1 MNRFRGGTAGLSGMR
16 IMLKSISKAGLL
28 VAIGVGT
35 VFANPV
41 GDASGIEQKF
51 VPAGI
56 TQKIGGY
63 RPIRAEMSE
72 EAKGVSKSPEGLEAP
87 KFGQI
92 ELDGKS
98 WAFILDERSEGDA
111 KLYVD
116 TNSDGDLTND
126 PETEWVSRKQGEM
139 TMYSGKAKVQLG
151 PDQIGEIGLYRFD
164 PNDPARAAL
173 KNTLMFF
180 VDFGSEFQLKLDD
193 KEFSTF
199 VAGPLSEKASLPMD
213 RNGDGRVSRNYETV
227 QIGTPF
233 NFTGKTYVL
242 DAVDGKLSLKQ
253 SDTDLPMLPMPPDLR
268 LGKKALEFTATTM
281 DGKELTFPSDYK
293 GKIVMLDFWATWCGP
308 CIAEIPNMKTAYE
321 AHHENG
327 FEILGVSFDQANMEE
342 KVKTFLDERELTWP
356 QIYEGKFWETS
367 LGKMHDV
374 SGIPF
379 VLLVDG
385 DTGEILGTSRELRGE
400 KLSDFI
406 GEQLGKKKGS
416 N

>member
-1 MNRFRGGTAGLSGMR
+1 
-16 IMLKSISKAGLL
+16 MLKSISKAGLL
-28 VAIGVGT
+28 VAIGAGT

-98 WAFILDERSEGDA
+98 WAFILDERSEGEA

-116 TNSDGDLTND
+116 TNGDGDLTND
-126 PETEWVSRKQGEM
+126 PETEWASRKQGEM

-199 VAGPLSEKASLPMD
+199 VAGPLSDKASLPMD

-227 QIGTPF
+227 QLGTPF

-253 SDTDLPMLPMPPDLR
+253 SDTELPMLPMPPDLR
-268 LGKKALEFTATTM
+268 IGKKALEFTATTM
-281 DGKELTFPSDYK
+281 DGKELSFPSDYK

>member
-1 MNRFRGGTAGLSGMR
+1 
-16 IMLKSISKAGLL
+16 MLKSISKAGLL
-28 VAIGVGT
+28 VAIGAGT

-116 TNSDGDLTND
+116 TNGDGDLTND

-193 KEFSTF
+193 KDFSTF

-227 QIGTPF
+227 QLGTPF

-342 KVKTFLDERELTWP
+342 NVKTFLDERELTWP

>member
-1 MNRFRGGTAGLSGMR
+1 
-16 IMLKSISKAGLL
+16 MLKSISKAGLL

>member
-1 MNRFRGGTAGLSGMR
+1 
-16 IMLKSISKAGLL
+16 MLKSISKTGLL
-28 VAIGVGT
+28 VAIGTGS

-51 VPAGI
+51 VPSGI

-72 EAKGVSKSPEGLEAP
+72 EAKGVSKSSEGLEAP
-87 KFGQI
+87 KYGQI

-116 TNSDGDLTND
+116 TNGDGDLTND
-126 PETEWVSRKQGEM
+126 PETEWASRKQGEM

-227 QIGTPF
+227 QLGVPF

-242 DAVDGKLSLKQ
+242 DAVDGKLALKQ
-253 SDTDLPMLPMPPDLR
+253 SDTELPMLPMPPDLR
-268 LGKKALEFTATTM
+268 IGKKALEFTATTM
-281 DGKELTFPSDYK
+281 DGKELSFPKDYK
-293 GKIVMLDFWATWCGP
+293 GKIVMLDFWATWC
-308 CIAEIPNMKTAYE
+308 
-321 AHHENG
+321 
-327 FEILGVSFDQANMEE
+327 
-342 KVKTFLDERELTWP
+342 
-356 QIYEGKFWETS
+356 
-367 LGKMHDV
+367 
-374 SGIPF
+374 
-379 VLLVDG
+379 
-385 DTGEILGTSRELRGE
+385 
-400 KLSDFI
+400 
-406 GEQLGKKKGS
+406 
-416 N
+416 

>member
-1 MNRFRGGTAGLSGMR
+1 
-16 IMLKSISKAGLL
+16 
-28 VAIGVGT
+28 
-35 VFANPV
+35 
-41 GDASGIEQKF
+41 
-51 VPAGI
+51 
-56 TQKIGGY
+56 
-63 RPIRAEMSE
+63 MSE

-87 KFGQI
+87 KYGQI

-116 TNSDGDLTND
+116 TNGDGDLTND
-126 PETEWVSRKQGEM
+126 PETEWASRKQGEM

-199 VAGPLSEKASLPMD
+199 VAVPLSEKASLPMD

-227 QIGTPF
+227 QLGVPF

-242 DAVDGKLSLKQ
+242 DAVDGKLALKQ
-253 SDTDLPMLPMPPDLR
+253 SDTELPMLSMPPDLR
-268 LGKKALEFTATTM
+268 IGKKALEFTATTM
-281 DGKELTFPSDYK
+281 DGKELSFPKDYK

-342 KVKTFLDERELTWP
+342 NVKTFLGDRELTWP

-385 DTGEILGTSRELRGE
+385 DSGEILGTSRELRGE
-400 KLSDFI
+400 GLSDFI
-406 GEQLGKKKGS
+406 AEQLGKKKGS

>member
-1 MNRFRGGTAGLSGMR
+1 MIKFSPAHE
-16 IMLKSISKAGLL
+16 SISWGK
-28 VAIGVGT
+28 
-35 VFANPV
+35 
-41 GDASGIEQKF
+41 
-51 VPAGI
+51 
-56 TQKIGGY
+56 KIGGY

>member
-1 MNRFRGGTAGLSGMR
+1 
-16 IMLKSISKAGLL
+16 MLKSISKAGLL
-28 VAIGVGT
+28 VAIGAGT

-116 TNSDGDLTND
+116 TNGDGDLTND
-126 PETEWVSRKQGEM
+126 PETEWASRKQGEM

-199 VAGPLSEKASLPMD
+199 VAGPLSDKASLPMD

-227 QIGTPF
+227 QLGTPF

-253 SDTDLPMLPMPPDLR
+253 SDTELPMLPMPPDLR
-268 LGKKALEFTATTM
+268 IGKKALEFTATTM
-281 DGKELTFPSDYK
+281 DGKELSFPSDYK

>member
-1 MNRFRGGTAGLSGMR
+1 
-16 IMLKSISKAGLL
+16 MLKSISKAGLL
-28 VAIGVGT
+28 VAIGTGT
-35 VFANPV
+35 VFSNPA

-98 WAFILDERSEGDA
+98 WAFILDERSEGEA

-116 TNSDGDLTND
+116 TNGDGDLTND
-126 PETEWVSRKQGEM
+126 PETEWASRKQGEM

-199 VAGPLSEKASLPMD
+199 VAGPLSDKASLPMD

-227 QIGTPF
+227 QLGTPF

-253 SDTDLPMLPMPPDLR
+253 SDTELPMLPMPPDLR
-268 LGKKALEFTATTM
+268 IGKKALEFTATTM
-281 DGKELTFPSDYK
+281 DGKELSFPSDYK

>member
-1 MNRFRGGTAGLSGMR
+1 
-16 IMLKSISKAGLL
+16 MLKSISKAGLL
-28 VAIGVGT
+28 VAIGAGT

-116 TNSDGDLTND
+116 TNGDGDLTND
-126 PETEWVSRKQGEM
+126 PETEWASRKQGEM

-227 QIGTPF
+227 QLGTPF

-253 SDTDLPMLPMPPDLR
+253 SDTELPMLPMPPDLR
-268 LGKKALEFTATTM
+268 LGKKAIEFKATTM
-281 DGKELTFPSDYK
+281 DGKELSFPSDYK

-342 KVKTFLDERELTWP
+342 NVKTFLDERELTWP

>member
-1 MNRFRGGTAGLSGMR
+1 
-16 IMLKSISKAGLL
+16 MLKSISKAGLL
-28 VAIGVGT
+28 VAIGTGT
-35 VFANPV
+35 VFSNPA

-98 WAFILDERSEGDA
+98 WAFVLDERSEGEA

-116 TNSDGDLTND
+116 TNGDGDLTND
-126 PETEWVSRKQGEM
+126 PETEWASRKQGEM

-199 VAGPLSEKASLPMD
+199 VAGPLSDKASLPMD

-227 QIGTPF
+227 QLGTPF

-253 SDTDLPMLPMPPDLR
+253 SDTELPMLPMPPDLR
-268 LGKKALEFTATTM
+268 IGKKALEFTATTM
-281 DGKELTFPSDYK
+281 DGKELSFPSDYK

>member
-1 MNRFRGGTAGLSGMR
+1 
-16 IMLKSISKAGLL
+16 MLKSISKAGLL
-28 VAIGVGT
+28 VAIGAGT

-72 EAKGVSKSPEGLEAP
+72 AAKGVSKSPEGLEAP

-116 TNSDGDLTND
+116 TNGDGDLTND

-227 QIGTPF
+227 QLGTPF

-253 SDTDLPMLPMPPDLR
+253 SDTELPMLPMPPDLR

>member
-1 MNRFRGGTAGLSGMR
+1 
-16 IMLKSISKAGLL
+16 MLKSISKAGLL
-28 VAIGVGT
+28 VAIGAGT

-116 TNSDGDLTND
+116 TNGDGDLTND
-126 PETEWVSRKQGEM
+126 PETEWASRKQGEM

-227 QIGTPF
+227 QLGTPF

-253 SDTDLPMLPMPPDLR
+253 SDTELPMLPMPPDLR

-281 DGKELTFPSDYK
+281 DGKELAFPSDYK

>member
-1 MNRFRGGTAGLSGMR
+1 
-16 IMLKSISKAGLL
+16 MLKSISKAGLL
-28 VAIGVGT
+28 VAIGAGT

-51 VPAGI
+51 ITAGI

-63 RPIRAEMSE
+63 SPIRAEMSE
-72 EAKGVSKSPEGLEAP
+72 EAKGVSKSPEGLEAA

-116 TNSDGDLTND
+116 TNGDGDLTND
-126 PETEWVSRKQGEM
+126 PETEWASRKQGEM

-180 VDFGSEFQLKLDD
+180 VDFGIEFQLKLDD

-227 QIGTPF
+227 RLGTPF

-253 SDTDLPMLPMPPDLR
+253 SETELPMLPMPPDLR
-268 LGKKALEFTATTM
+268 LGKKAIEFTATTM
-281 DGKELTFPSDYK
+281 DGKELSFPSDYK

-342 KVKTFLDERELTWP
+342 QIKTFLDKRELTWP

-385 DTGEILGTSRELRGE
+385 DTGEILGTSQELRGK

-416 N
+416 K

>member
-1 MNRFRGGTAGLSGMR
+1 
-16 IMLKSISKAGLL
+16 MLKSISKAGLL
-28 VAIGVGT
+28 VAIGAGT

-116 TNSDGDLTND
+116 TNGDGDLTND

-227 QIGTPF
+227 QLGTPF

>member
-1 MNRFRGGTAGLSGMR
+1 
-16 IMLKSISKAGLL
+16 MLKSISKAGLL
-28 VAIGVGT
+28 VAIGAGT

-116 TNSDGDLTND
+116 TNGDGDLTND

-227 QIGTPF
+227 QLGTPF

-253 SDTDLPMLPMPPDLR
+253 SDTELPMLPMPPDLR
-268 LGKKALEFTATTM
+268 LGKKAIEFKATTM
-281 DGKELTFPSDYK
+281 DGKELSFPSDYK

>member
-1 MNRFRGGTAGLSGMR
+1 
-16 IMLKSISKAGLL
+16 MLKSISKTGLL
-28 VAIGVGT
+28 VAIGTGS

-51 VPAGI
+51 VPSGI

-72 EAKGVSKSPEGLEAP
+72 EAKGGSKSPEGLEAP
-87 KFGQI
+87 KYGQI

-116 TNSDGDLTND
+116 TNGDGDLTND
-126 PETEWVSRKQGEM
+126 PETEWASRKQGEM

-164 PNDPARAAL
+164 PNDPAREAL

-227 QIGTPF
+227 QLGVPF

-242 DAVDGKLSLKQ
+242 DAVEGKLALKQ
-253 SDTDLPMLPMPPDLR
+253 SDTELPMLPMPPDLR
-268 LGKKALEFTATTM
+268 IGKKALEFTATTM
-281 DGKELTFPSDYK
+281 DGKELSFPKDYK

-342 KVKTFLDERELTWP
+342 KVKTFLGDRELTWP

-385 DTGEILGTSRELRGE
+385 DSGEILGTSRELRGE
-400 KLSDFI
+400 GLSDFI
-406 GEQLGKKKGS
+406 AEQLGKKKGS

>member
-1 MNRFRGGTAGLSGMR
+1 
-16 IMLKSISKAGLL
+16 
-28 VAIGVGT
+28 
-35 VFANPV
+35 
-41 GDASGIEQKF
+41 
-51 VPAGI
+51 
-56 TQKIGGY
+56 
-63 RPIRAEMSE
+63 
-72 EAKGVSKSPEGLEAP
+72 
-87 KFGQI
+87 
-92 ELDGKS
+92 
-98 WAFILDERSEGDA
+98 
-111 KLYVD
+111 
-116 TNSDGDLTND
+116 
-126 PETEWVSRKQGEM
+126 
-139 TMYSGKAKVQLG
+139 
-151 PDQIGEIGLYRFD
+151 
-164 PNDPARAAL
+164 
-173 KNTLMFF
+173 
-180 VDFGSEFQLKLDD
+180 
-193 KEFSTF
+193 
-199 VAGPLSEKASLPMD
+199 
-213 RNGDGRVSRNYETV
+213 
-227 QIGTPF
+227 
-233 NFTGKTYVL
+233 
-242 DAVDGKLSLKQ
+242 
-253 SDTDLPMLPMPPDLR
+253 MLPMPPDLR

>member
-1 MNRFRGGTAGLSGMR
+1 
-16 IMLKSISKAGLL
+16 MLKSISKAGLL
-28 VAIGVGT
+28 VAIGAGT

-116 TNSDGDLTND
+116 TNGDGDLTND
-126 PETEWVSRKQGEM
+126 PETEWASRKQGEM

-227 QIGTPF
+227 QLGTPF

-253 SDTDLPMLPMPPDLR
+253 SDTELPMLPMPPDLR
-268 LGKKALEFTATTM
+268 LGKKAIEFKATTM
-281 DGKELTFPSDYK
+281 DGKELSFPSDYK